1 MKALL
6 NNSINLYNTNM
17 KKMTK
22 KQVVTAAI
30 KIAKEATKSLNK
42 ILNDNDMFFDP
53 INMSWNDGAIDH
65 SNDIDGNWE
74 NVKIR
79 NIRNVNDMFLE
90 LCGGDDGYVEENL
103 KTRSEIEQYIKER
116 QYTCSPAN
124 RIKKMQAEINRL
136 KEKYNIKD

>member
-1 MKALL
+1 
-6 NNSINLYNTNM
+6 
-17 KKMTK
+17 
-22 KQVVTAAI
+22 
-30 KIAKEATKSLNK
+30 
-42 ILNDNDMFFDP
+42 
-53 INMSWNDGAIDH
+53 
-65 SNDIDGNWE
+65 
-74 NVKIR
+74 
-79 NIRNVNDMFLE
+79 MFLE